1 MCVVVHLEKLPGEG
15 GREGAGQCSPSHRK
29 LHRAVPLE
37 AGLGFCT
44 PTRPVLAILPQ
55 PPPPWGG
62 LNLAGSSPKKV
73 VLVGWG
79 RVSLRPSNGGLD
91 STSNIY
97 CACWPWETLEPDASS
112 TVVTLPMLP
121 PTVSTKDLIE
131 TCCAAGQ
138 QWAIDNDECLEI
150 PESGAEGDACR

>member
-1 MCVVVHLEKLPGEG
+1 MFSIPQEAPQGCPLR
-15 GREGAGQCSPSHRK
+15 GR
-29 LHRAVPLE
+29 
-37 AGLGFCT
+37 AGLLYPHSSRIGHT
-44 PTRPVLAILPQ
+44 SP